1 MRFCLRLHVFG
12 GLLALVCLSGCG
24 KPESPA
30 VVADQPDASAPS
42 KAMEMYDT
50 NKDGFLDEKE
60 LEQVPGLKAALK
72 QVDTDHDGKVS
83 QQEIAS
89 RIKSW
94 AEAQIARMPVHC
106 KVTHNGKALAGVTV
120 TFVPEPFLGGGMQ
133 KGTGT
138 TSSAGVANIVSP
150 YAADP
155 AIRGMSPGFYRVE
168 ITKSGE
174 KIPAKYNTQ
183 TTLGAEVAS
192 DSPGREGGYPFDLK
206 Y

>member
-1 MRFCLRLHVFG
+1 
-12 GLLALVCLSGCG
+12 
-24 KPESPA
+24 
-30 VVADQPDASAPS
+30 
-42 KAMEMYDT
+42 
-50 NKDGFLDEKE
+50 
-60 LEQVPGLKAALK
+60 
-72 QVDTDHDGKVS
+72 
-83 QQEIAS
+83 
-89 RIKSW
+89 
-94 AEAQIARMPVHC
+94 MPVHC

-183 TTLGAEVAS
+183 TTLVRRSGQRFPRPRRRVSIRPEVLVRVWLVVGGAAVVPRGETRPEIQKRLGTADKDRPAGRKPIGQAEEEVAP
-192 DSPGREGGYPFDLK
+192 PGGVEVNRHVAAEDHVERAHLGERLQEIAALEGDHRRASRP
-206 Y
+206 

>member
-1 MRFCLRLHVFG
+1 
-12 GLLALVCLSGCG
+12 
-24 KPESPA
+24 
-30 VVADQPDASAPS
+30 
-42 KAMEMYDT
+42 
-50 NKDGFLDEKE
+50 
-60 LEQVPGLKAALK
+60 
-72 QVDTDHDGKVS
+72 
-83 QQEIAS
+83 
-89 RIKSW
+89 
-94 AEAQIARMPVHC
+94 MPVHC
-106 KVTHNGKALAGVTV
+106 KVTHNGKALAGATV

-138 TSSAGVANIVSP
+138 TSSAAVANIVSP